1 MTDTNPPAADFCAGC
16 AIKCLC
22 DVSEYEARA
31 MSDAQLDAIA
41 DLDVNLADD
50 ASLARGAVR

>member
-1 MTDTNPPAADFCAGC
+1 MAPEDFCADC

-22 DVSEYEARA
+22 DVSEYEDRA

-41 DLDVNLADD
+41 ALDVNFADD
-50 ASLARGAVR
+50 ASIERGPR